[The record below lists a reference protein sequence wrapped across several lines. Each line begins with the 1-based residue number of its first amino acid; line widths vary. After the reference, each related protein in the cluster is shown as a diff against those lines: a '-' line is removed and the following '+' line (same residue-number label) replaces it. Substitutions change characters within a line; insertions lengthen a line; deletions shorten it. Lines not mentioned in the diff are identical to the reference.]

1 MIIKLIVPVLLA
13 LCGASFASSA
23 QAADYFCHVHSGD
36 TLQPSTAKD
45 GHYKSTGAN
54 VAEAEQAV
62 LKKVTGIKK
71 TVTLTRARCETS
83 QAALANPP
91 TAPATA
97 TAPIPAAAPT
107 PAPST
112 TTTGGKTYY
121 CNIYKNG
128 NEFVEPTAAHDAGQS
143 IWKIQLDTTPMELED
158 KAMAFAKSLTNENP
172 TSAVCESSIKILL
185 GIDEG

>member
-13 LCGASFASSA
+13 LCGAGFVSSA
-23 QAADYFCHVHSGD
+23 QAADYFCRVYSGTD
-36 TLQPSTAKD
+36 TWEKSTVNE
-45 GHYKSTGAN
+45 GHYKITAADAAA
-54 VAEAEQAV
+54 AETAA
-62 LKKVTGIKK
+62 LKKATGIKK
-71 TVTLTRARCETS
+71 GVTLTRARCETS
-83 QAALANPP
+83 LAGFAGAT
-91 TAPATA
+91 TA
-97 TAPIPAAAPT
+97 PAAAPAPAPA
-107 PAPST
+107 PAPSPA
-112 TTTGGKTYY
+112 TGAGKTYY

-143 IWKIQLDTTPMELED
+143 IWKIELDTTPMDLED